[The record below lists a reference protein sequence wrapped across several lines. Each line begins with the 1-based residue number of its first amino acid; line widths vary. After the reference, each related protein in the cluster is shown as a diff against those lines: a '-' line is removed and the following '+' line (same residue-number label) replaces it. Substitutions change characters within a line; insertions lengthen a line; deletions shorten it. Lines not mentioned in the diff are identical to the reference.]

1 MLQNPLQ
8 LAPAVIVTR
17 PDEQTRNQGIGN
29 QATPRNFQKHFE
41 AAKNILVVM

>member
-17 PDEQTRNQGIGN
+17 PDERGEQSGTLYSDFSRFSDK
-29 QATPRNFQKHFE
+29 PV
-41 AAKNILVVM
+41 L